1 MIAGKVEKGKATK
14 TNSKSTK
21 DEVKYNTSATES
33 NKQPDIEMLA
43 ELSVM
48 DEESVHHTNVVDI
61 EILAEQCVL
70 ESETAANSST
80 EQEYIESLMGG
91 PHGMIN
97 FTIDEEFKVY
107 ELEAM
112 KESLIDGCFKIQLS
126 LPNFLGCVSKI
137 FIDLSKGQ
145 EITISKE
152 NILWYHKNFRNFLMQ
167 QMDKGKD
174 VWNILNSSFYI
185 FKDVPDF
192 VRKELF
198 QFSLGVMDICFRAFF
213 KHNSNKTSFVEQK
226 KAAGIE
232 NPTLLHIIDHVF
244 PGNRYAL
251 KSIDRYALAIFESP
265 WAARR
270 EDEVFFTETLD
281 HLGNI
286 VKDDVKLGTIFVF
299 LVLSTP
305 GENLS
310 DLTKND
316 PVLTNIRN
324 DISELLYKYLQK
336 NSNGVD
342 VFNQLLGLIGSLHQ
356 CRSIHLYGRLEE
368 SYV

>member
-1 MIAGKVEKGKATK
+1 MGGKAITTK
-14 TNSKSTK
+14 LKRTK
-21 DEVKYNTSATES
+21 DEVRFDSSAIES
-33 NKQPDIEMLA
+33 NKQPDIKMIA

-48 DEESVHHTNVVDI
+48 DQEGDSHNNVIDI
-61 EILAEQCVL
+61 EMLAEQCVV
-70 ESETAANSST
+70 ESESTTHSST
-80 EQEYIESLMGG
+80 EPHYIESLMGG
-91 PHGMIN
+91 PHAMID

-126 LPNFLGCVSKI
+126 LPNFLRCVSKI
-137 FIDLSKGQ
+137 FKDLSKGE
-145 EITISKE
+145 EITISKQ
-152 NILWYHKNFRNFLMQ
+152 NILWYHKNFRNFLVQ
-167 QMDKGKD
+167 QIDKGKD

-213 KHNSNKTSFVEQK
+213 KQNSNKTFFVEQK

-232 NPTLLHIIDHVF
+232 NPTLLQIIDHVF

-251 KSIDRYALAIFESP
+251 KSIDHYALAIFESP

-316 PVLTNIRN
+316 PVLTSIRN
-324 DISELLYKYLQK
+324 DLSGLLYKYLK
-336 NSNGVD
+336 KKSNGVD
-342 VFNQLLGLIGSLHQ
+342 IFNQLLGLIESLHN

-368 SYV
+368 S